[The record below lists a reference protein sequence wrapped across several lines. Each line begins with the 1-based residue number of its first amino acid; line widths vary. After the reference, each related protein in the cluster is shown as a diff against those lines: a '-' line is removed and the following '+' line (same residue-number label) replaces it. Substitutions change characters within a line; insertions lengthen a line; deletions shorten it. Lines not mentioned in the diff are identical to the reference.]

1 MGKSSYVI
9 RAIVFSQDS
18 TRLAVA
24 QSDNIVYV
32 YKLGETWNDKKV
44 ICNKFP
50 LSSSV
55 TTLVW
60 LSSGA
65 IIAGLDDGKVR
76 SLNSKNNKSQSL
88 YASESLVV
96 SLVGNVRGTG
106 VLSGHED
113 GTVVRFFLV
122 EEHGEQSGKLL
133 QHPVPPFVLAWPQN
147 GILVAGC
154 DRKIVFYDNQGR
166 PLRTFDYSRDDTE
179 REFMTASCSSNG
191 QTIAVGSYDRIRV
204 FAWSPRLNTW
214 SESAPKNIK
223 NLYSVTA
230 LAWRRDGSRLTVG
243 SVCGA
248 VLIFESVLRRTVWQD
263 KFELTFVAPSQVL
276 LKSLQEPND
285 KMVIESQMGLEIDD
299 VRIMGKDNY
308 LVARTE
314 DSLIFCDLTRGL
326 SSEVNWSATGR
337 HEKFYFENPNVCLVF
352 NAGELSLIEYGE
364 NFILGSVRTEFVNPH
379 VISVRLNERGTAK
392 NNKKLAYLL
401 DMKTICVLD
410 LITQSTIIQ
419 ITHDSKIDW
428 LELSETS
435 HKLLFRD
442 KKMR

>member
-166 PLRTFDYSRDDTE
+166 PIRTFDYSRDDTE

-214 SESAPKNIK
+214 SESAPKNIT